1 MNTTSITIRSVLPIY
16 GRARGHAGDVTSGDP
31 RLVIDTPDGERIYA
45 TFAAGV
51 NVSAEAHY
59 RSFAHQVAQRMDA
72 ASRMD
77 LAASL
82 LSVLSAEQRTEV
94 IERVIG
100 DWHTPRVMV
109 QEADADGV
117 RTTDAF
123 QQAAENA
130 DRTEAMAQAMERGR
144 RAE

>member
-1 MNTTSITIRSVLPIY
+1 MNTTLITIQSIHSIY
-16 GRARGHAGDVTSGDP
+16 GRARGHAGDATSGDP

-45 TFAAGV
+45 TFVAHGYRD
-51 NVSAEAHY
+51 AELHY
-59 RSFAHQVAQRMDA
+59 RAFAHVAAQRMDP

-100 DWHTPRVMV
+100 NWHTPRVSV
-109 QEADADGV
+109 QGEAA
-117 RTTDAF
+117 
-123 QQAAENA
+123 
-130 DRTEAMAQAMERGR
+130 
-144 RAE
+144 